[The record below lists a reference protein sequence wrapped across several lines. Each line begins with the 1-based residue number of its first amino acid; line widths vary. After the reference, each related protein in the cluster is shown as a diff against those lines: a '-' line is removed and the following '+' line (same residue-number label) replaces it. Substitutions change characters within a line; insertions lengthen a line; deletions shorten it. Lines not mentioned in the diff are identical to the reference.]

1 MGPED
6 ELTFEAGFLSL
17 FWVFRVVSLLP
28 SKGWLE
34 IEGCSLG
41 SLIIVPSIRI
51 QRCSSPPNCWSA
63 WTQKVTLPP
72 APPTLPVASAHTL
85 TVNTAGESA
94 APGQGSGA
102 AETITTTSRW
112 GPTVLSAFSHYHTA
126 PQGIGLGFTSS
137 CGGSSDLPL
146 ILVQCSWP
154 AERFLLLCV

>member
-6 ELTFEAGFLSL
+6 ELIFEACFLSL

-41 SLIIVPSIRI
+41 SLIIIPSIRI

-72 APPTLPVASAHTL
+72 APPILPVASAHTL
-85 TVNTAGESA
+85 TVNAAGESA
-94 APGQGSGA
+94 WTRERGCRDYHHNLSLGAHGPQRLLSLPHCSTGNGSG
-102 AETITTTSRW
+102 
-112 GPTVLSAFSHYHTA
+112 LH
-126 PQGIGLGFTSS
+126 QLLG
-137 CGGSSDLPL
+137 
-146 ILVQCSWP
+146 
-154 AERFLLLCV
+154 